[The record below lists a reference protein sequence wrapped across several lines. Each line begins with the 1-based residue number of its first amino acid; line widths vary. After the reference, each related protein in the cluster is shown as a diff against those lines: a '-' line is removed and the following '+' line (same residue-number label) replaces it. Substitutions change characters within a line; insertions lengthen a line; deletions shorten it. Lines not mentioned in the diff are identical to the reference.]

1 MTHLA
6 PELKLTKYN
15 QLDVLEI
22 THPKCTAK
30 IALQGAHLF
39 SWQPLHAKQDVL
51 WLSEIEP
58 FTQGNA
64 IRGGVPIC
72 YPWFGAGLEGNKSPS
87 HGYARITEWELLSH
101 QVDVDKVVVEFG
113 LNQEAKVKMEL
124 GETCHIH
131 FTPLSDETAQVALH
145 SYFNI
150 GDINQIEVQGLPTT
164 CFDSLT
170 KTQQAV
176 SSPRYI
182 AENVDCIYAVE
193 SNATNVIQ
201 DNAFQRQIEIEHHN
215 ASNVVLWN
223 PWHKATGG
231 MSETGFQTMVCVET
245 ARINKRLEKN
255 EPVSVTFRVK

>member
-101 QVDVDKVVVEFG
+101 QVDVDKVVVEFWF
-113 LNQEAKVKMEL
+113 E
-124 GETCHIH
+124 
-131 FTPLSDETAQVALH
+131 
-145 SYFNI
+145 
-150 GDINQIEVQGLPTT
+150 
-164 CFDSLT
+164 
-170 KTQQAV
+170 
-176 SSPRYI
+176 PR
-182 AENVDCIYAVE
+182 
-193 SNATNVIQ
+193 S
-201 DNAFQRQIEIEHHN
+201 
-215 ASNVVLWN
+215 
-223 PWHKATGG
+223 
-231 MSETGFQTMVCVET
+231 
-245 ARINKRLEKN
+245 
-255 EPVSVTFRVK
+255 